1 MGVAAVQFTQ
11 EHTLNTANL
20 QLEGLI
26 MAVAAMA
33 DVIVD
38 KGLISRQDINA
49 ALAEAEGAIAED
61 DKRELSDANRAAVLF
76 PIRVLLLA
84 GQDAQRAKRLTFS
97 DYAELVGRS
106 T

>member
-1 MGVAAVQFTQ
+1 M
-11 EHTLNTANL
+11 NTANL
-20 QLEGLI
+20 QLEGLV
-26 MAVAAMA
+26 MAIAAMA

-49 ALAEAEGAIAED
+49 ALEEAERAIAED
-61 DKRELSDANRAAVLF
+61 GKRELSDANRAAALF